1 MILADDSVLL
11 RQGLARVLTE
21 GGFDVVTEASTAD
34 ELFEALEQHEA
45 DVLVTDIRMPPDHSE
60 EGFEAAERARARYPE
75 IGVLFLSQYVE
86 PRYAATLMRNRGTG
100 YLLKDRVSDVGDF
113 LDAVRRVAAGEHVI
127 DPDLV
132 TQLMEKRRKVD
143 PLEKLSARE
152 REVLQLMAEGRSN
165 KAICD
170 ALFVSPKTIETHTA
184 SIFNKL
190 GLPPTDDTHRR
201 VLAVINL
208 LRS

>member
-21 GGFDVVTEASTAD
+21 GGFDVVAEASTAE

-75 IGVLFLSQYVE
+75 IGVLLLSQYVE

-100 YLLKDRVSDVGDF
+100 YLLKDRVSDVGEF
-113 LDAVRRVAAGEHVI
+113 LDAVRRVADGEHVI

-165 KAICD
+165 KAICE
-170 ALFVSPKTIETHTA
+170 ALFLSPKTIETHTA